1 MFDFKSLEKNVN
13 EEKDEKGS
21 VDSFEGE
28 VNTMTQPVVLAD
40 DVEQGLDDF
49 DRDNDNDPSKSMKS
63 QKHDRKDPF
72 IELIIKKEKHE
83 FELTTGINIH
93 LLFKRK
99 TFIILFY
106 PR

>member
-28 VNTMTQPVVLAD
+28 VNTMTQPVVPAD

-49 DRDNDNDPSKSMKS
+49 DRDNDDPSKSMKS
-63 QKHDRKDPF
+63 QKHDRKNAF

-93 LLFKRK
+93 LLFKRI
-99 TFIILFY
+99 TFILFY